1 MFRLLVLLQLTRAAL
16 AFTAIADAWT
26 VLLLYPHSNP
36 DMPPSSHYGPY
47 GFWFMVLKMLL
58 MSVVSAG
65 LYGFGMSLNDLM
77 DMRRDR
83 IFAKWRPLPSGR
95 ISPRSAIVVAILL
108 LMASLSAA
116 AGIGA
121 VDIAFSTERVFV
133 PWSVIFAMATAVL
146 IVFYDATAKYLGG
159 IGLVTLGAI
168 RAFHCLIANPKTPLL
183 FLSMVLLTHIIT
195 VSLIGYRM
203 EGKRPRLQRADWIIC
218 AVGIAVGNLLALG
231 YMYARHTFSLQI
243 GQMLIGPAV
252 AMVLYVAWAAIYLRM
267 RRDRYN
273 TRQKGER
280 LVLMGLFW
288 LFVYD
293 ASILFAN
300 NQVLAGIAVTV
311 LLVCAILSFFS
322 LRRLGRYMS
331 QPKLGYRR
339 ERGLAPADT

>member
-36 DMPPSSHYGPY
+36 DFPPASSYGPH
-47 GFWFMVLKMLL
+47 GFWVMVLKMLL
-58 MSVVSAG
+58 MSVVSSG

-108 LMASLSAA
+108 LMASLAAA

-121 VDIAFSTERVFV
+121 IDLAFSKEQVYV

-203 EGKRPRLQRADWIIC
+203 EGKRPRLKKADWIIC
-218 AVGIAVGNLLALG
+218 IVGIVVGNMLALG
-231 YMYARHTFSLQI
+231 YMMLRHTFALQI

-252 AMVLYVAWAAIYLRM
+252 AMAAYIAWALLYLHL
-267 RRDRYN
+267 RRDRY
-273 TRQKGER
+273 TIRQKGER

-311 LLVCAILSFFS
+311 LMVCAIMSFFS

-339 ERGLAPADT
+339 LRGVAAPES